1 MANKPDYN
9 VQEVLLQIFLYE
21 IFSLIHRK
29 NMQPNMSNAQL
40 LQTHYHYN
48 LLPREDKYNEPYFY
62 QKPQELQHCHAAAY

>member
-1 MANKPDYN
+1 
-9 VQEVLLQIFLYE
+9 
-21 IFSLIHRK
+21 
-29 NMQPNMSNAQL
+29 MQPNMSNAQL